1 MLGFAHTIEKLQ
13 GLAGCSKGW
22 RTMPNNAQA
31 IGLQPILYISSEG
44 SNEGGGGGGLQFP
57 PEFTSHFTISKE
69 VYNGLISTFTYWAK
83 SITVDA
89 LKVSTSIIG
98 MLL

>member
-1 MLGFAHTIEKLQ
+1 MAKRKRVFQ
-13 GLAGCSKGW
+13 GLEDLCP
-22 RTMPNNAQA
+22 TMLKQLVFSQFSTFPAK
-31 IGLQPILYISSEG
+31 EVMR
-44 SNEGGGGGGLQFP
+44 EKGGGGDLQFP
-57 PEFTSHFTISKE
+57 PEFTSPTISKE